1 MKRVERDGVMRDAMS
16 AVALTRRSLLLAVG
30 AAALPLVAPWRAA
43 VAAPGGL
50 RINVF
55 DQFAPVSFVEGG
67 AVTGILPDLL
77 TEVLGKRLGLPPS
90 FQGLPWVRAQ
100 DGVKSGDGD
109 AFCTNPTD
117 KRREYAAF
125 GQEAVLT
132 TKNAVFYA
140 KNNPRA
146 DEIRKIAKLEDLAA
160 FSQGDYSGNGFAETT
175 FKGLKID
182 WANSLELVMKKIAMG
197 RNDIFVGTDVVGA
210 WVLRQAKLSEEV
222 VSFGVD
228 IAKPSQFHLGI
239 RKEFAGHEELLARYD
254 AAVRE
259 ARADGTLSRI
269 IAKYI

>member
-1 MKRVERDGVMRDAMS
+1 MKRLERDVVS
-16 AVALTRRSLLLAVG
+16 ALTLTRRRLLVVAG
-30 AAALPLVAPWRAA
+30 GAALPVAVPWCAA
-43 VAAPGGL
+43 CAAPGGL

-55 DQFAPVSFVEGG
+55 DQFAPISFVEGG
-67 AVTGILPDLL
+67 TVTGILPDLL
-77 TEVLGKRLGLPPS
+77 AEILGQRLGLHPS

-146 DEIRKIAKLEDLAA
+146 DEIRKIAKLEDLTA

-175 FKGLKID
+175 FKGMKID
-182 WANSLELVMKKIAMG
+182 WVNSLELVMKKIAMG
-197 RNDIFVGTDVVGA
+197 RNDIFVGTDLVGA
-210 WVLRQAKLSEEV
+210 WTVRQAKLGDEIAN
-222 VSFGVD
+222 FGVD

-239 RKEFAGHEELLARYD
+239 RKEFAGHEGVLARYD
-254 AAVRE
+254 AAVRD

-269 IAKYI
+269 IAAYI